1 LFSLALTR
9 ERRPVAHMAAALRW
23 WALSDRQWWAS
34 PELVVEV
41 AAPDATAAA
50 AAAAGLNKEEREGVR
65 VAVVASVAVALD
77 K

>member
-1 LFSLALTR
+1 MA
-9 ERRPVAHMAAALRW
+9 AAAALRW
-23 WALSDRQWWAS
+23 WALSDRQRLAS

-41 AAPDATAAA
+41 VAPDATAAA